1 VHKQSDEIGELYA
14 SMEKSLHSLFYYVSD
29 ISGSIE
35 RMSKGDLRI
44 HSTGNRAAVEYVGD
58 YMPIKESMDALKKSL
73 SSFFGTT
80 GHTAKHVAET
90 AIQLATSSG
99 QLSVNTSHQAATI
112 DSLDK
117 QFEKIKNSL
126 EGTSMS
132 ATETLEKTI
141 ETREELLRSNN
152 EMKQMVSAMHEMET
166 TSQAII
172 KIVKEI
178 DDIAF
183 LSSILSLNAAI
194 EAARAGVHG
203 KGFSVVADEVRD
215 LAGKSAESAQY
226 TETLIAGAIDS
237 VSKSAAIAETTWEK
251 IDKVCYLLDS
261 VAELI
266 ENIVSVVADQAE
278 AAKDIYIDLSNLN
291 KMVQHDSAMSVQTTQ
306 ASRELSQRMSELHH
320 EMDFFK
326 TDTSDE

>member
-1 VHKQSDEIGELYA
+1 
-14 SMEKSLHSLFYYVSD
+14 
-29 ISGSIE
+29 
-35 RMSKGDLRI
+35 
-44 HSTGNRAAVEYVGD
+44 
-58 YMPIKESMDALKKSL
+58 L

-90 AIQLATSSG
+90 AVQLAATSE

-112 DSLDK
+112 DNLDK
-117 QFEKIKNSL
+117 QFENIKNSL
-126 EGTSMS
+126 EETSMS

-141 ETREELLRSNN
+141 ETRKELLRSND

-226 TETLIAGAIDS
+226 TETLISGAIDS

-251 IDKVCYLLDS
+251 IDKVCRLLDS

-266 ENIVSVVADQAE
+266 ENIVSVVADQAG
-278 AAKDIYIDLSNLN
+278 AAKDIYIDLTNLN

-306 ASRELSQRMSELHH
+306 ASVELSQRMSELHH
-320 EMDFFK
+320 ELDFFK
-326 TDTSDE
+326 TDKSDK